1 MFGTGPTPDDKP
13 LIVRIESMFRM
24 LVLQQK
30 RDKTTGDNIESL
42 KDQVVELA
50 EWKARLP
57 NSEELKNPIVGETDP
72 VKLQVQDTTKLVQ
85 DIDIQ

>member
-1 MFGTGPTPDDKP
+1 
-13 LIVRIESMFRM
+13 MFRM

-85 DIDIQ
+85 DIDIQQKQFEKIVLEKLKDFN